1 MGRQIFIFSTVMIV
15 ATAALFAFLLDGRG
29 KSGGNEIER
38 RTEIWAHQRLMAARI
53 NAEDVPFTT
62 DGCSGGMSAIWK
74 DASDTFPALRASIG
88 DTPPWENCCVIHDKA
103 YFDASGAT
111 DAKQSFDARLLAD
124 QNLSKCVAN
133 FGKQETTPIMHQY
146 QLLADMMYS
155 AVRLGGAPC
164 SGLPWRW
171 GYGLPNCYIGY
182 TQESG

>member
-1 MGRQIFIFSTVMIV
+1 MRRNIVIFSTVLFV
-15 ATAALFAFLLDGRG
+15 AIATLFAFLLDGRG
-29 KSGGNEIER
+29 KNGGNEIER

-53 NAEDVPFTT
+53 NAKAASFAT

-74 DASDTFPALRASIG
+74 DARDIFPALLADIG
-88 DTPPWENCCVIHDKA
+88 DTPPWESCCVIHDKA

-111 DAKQSFDARLLAD
+111 DAMQSFNARLLAD
-124 QNLSKCVAN
+124 QNLSKCVAD
-133 FGKQETTPIMHQY
+133 FGNHETTPVMHQY
-146 QLLADMMYS
+146 QLLANMMYS

-182 TQESG
+182 SQS